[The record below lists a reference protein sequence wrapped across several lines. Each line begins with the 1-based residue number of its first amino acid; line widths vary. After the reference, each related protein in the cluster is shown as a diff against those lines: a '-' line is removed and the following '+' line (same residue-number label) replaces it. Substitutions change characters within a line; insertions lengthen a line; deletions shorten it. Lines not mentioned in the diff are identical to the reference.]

1 MACLAWL
8 LACPAANTDLTL
20 LSGSWPPRPP
30 QSPSPHA
37 VLLVVPGMKSS
48 VAVARNVVS
57 NVEHMGGQPF
67 SCVVFLYQ
75 PALPV
80 NDSEAQLQQVFD
92 VREAQP
98 ETQLHKMCTVM
109 RWVGRNVIDYL
120 KLLDAKV
127 TRGFGGGVLVCLD
140 DDVVQFPLHQFL
152 CTARRLQLDVASPA
166 IIRDEADRWATH
178 AWGWPLMIRREYAG
192 VARVVTVVELHVTHF
207 SPRAW
212 ACYQS
217 LLDPVLNWGGYGY
230 DVWLLNYMVEHCA
243 IREPIMGI
251 IDGYTATH
259 AHHRLT
265 HNAEVGPRFQPAS
278 RNGSYS
284 RVEQMLRMEKAMG
297 ERGTPV
303 RHACFYRKDKPCKKD
318 PMLSTESP
326 SNESILQLQNPCTR
340 AT

>member
-1 MACLAWL
+1 M
-8 LACPAANTDLTL
+8 
-20 LSGSWPPRPP
+20 
-30 QSPSPHA
+30 PHA

-57 NVEHMGGQPF
+57 NVEHMGRQPF
-67 SCVVFLYQ
+67 SCAVFLFQ

-80 NDSEAQLQQVFD
+80 DDSGAQLRQ
-92 VREAQP
+92 
-98 ETQLHKMCTVM
+98 MCTVV

-120 KLLDAKV
+120 KLLDANV

-166 IIRDEADRWATH
+166 VIRDKAEPDSRHT
-178 AWGWPLMIRREYAG
+178 WGWPLMIRREYAG
-192 VARVVTVVELHVTHF
+192 AARVVTVVELHVTYF

-212 ACYQS
+212 ACYQR

-230 DVWLLNYMVEHCA
+230 DIWLINYMVEQCA

-251 IDGYTATH
+251 LDGYTATH

-265 HNAEVGPRFQPAS
+265 KKAEGVGPRFQYAS
-278 RNGSYS
+278 RDGAYD
-284 RVEQMLRMEKAMG
+284 RFDQLIRMEKVME
-297 ERGTPV
+297 ERGTPL
-303 RHACFYRKDKPCKKD
+303 RHACFYRKDKPCKTD
-318 PMLSTESP
+318 PLSSTESP
-326 SNESILQLQNPCTR
+326 SNESILQLQTPCTG
-340 AT
+340 AI